1 MKGVD
6 TYQGRGLIADPIH
19 QYILYTRPDGNPAEA
34 TEQDLIDSPWMQR
47 LRRVPQLQSARW
59 VFPAAEHSRFQ
70 HSLGAMHLA
79 GRFATQL
86 YPSLKAEFGD
96 APSAPLLEEL
106 LRMAGLLHDIGHG
119 PFGHF
124 FDDNFLAD
132 QGLTHELV
140 GQRIIR
146 EELGDL
152 LRGLTRSPSGP
163 FEPGEGI
170 DPDWICYLMGKSY
183 TEPAEQHPRW
193 LSHLKPLLSGIYTA
207 DNMDYVLRDSY
218 MCGVAVGPIDIERI
232 MYYSFFS
239 DKGLTLD
246 RGGIQAFIMFLNARF
261 YMYTNVYYH
270 RTTRGIDL
278 HLKEIFRDTMRLIFP
293 YDLRRELHPY
303 LHMTEWTLLEE
314 VGRWEHADDAE
325 RKSLAQEWRQ
335 ILDRRLKWRMSH
347 EVVLPVFEP
356 QRGQSGF
363 MKAEDVEDRVR
374 DLLPADLRQ
383 FPFKIDMAQQD
394 PRPLNPIGMRDRQI
408 YVYDAAAKTVSAEP
422 LKELLKYLP
431 GKVAQCRIFAMSHE
445 HDQRLARALEQALG
459 EERPAHPTNL

>member
-1 MKGVD
+1 MRGVD

-19 QYILYTRPDGNPAEA
+19 QYILYTRPDGGPGES

-59 VFPAAEHSRFQ
+59 VFPAAEHSRFH

-79 GRFATQL
+79 GRFALQL
-86 YPSLKAEFGD
+86 HRSLEAEFTD
-96 APSAPLLEEL
+96 APSAPLFEEL
-106 LRMAGLLHDIGHG
+106 MRVAGLLHDVGHG

-132 QGLTHELV
+132 FDLTHEKV

-152 LRGLTRSPSGP
+152 IRGLRRSPSGP
-163 FEPGEGI
+163 FEDGERI
-170 DPDWICYLMGKSY
+170 DPEWICYLMGKSY
-183 TEPAEQHPRW
+183 TVPTAEHPRW
-193 LSHLKPLLSGIYTA
+193 LAHLKPLLSGIYTA

-239 DKGLTLD
+239 EKGLTLD

-261 YMYTNVYYH
+261 YLYTNVYYH

-278 HLKEIFRDTMRLIFP
+278 HLKEIFRETMKLVFP
-293 YDLRRELHPY
+293 FDLNKELHPY
-303 LHMTEWTLLEE
+303 LNMTEWTLLEE
-314 VGRWEHADDAE
+314 VARWDHSDDAD
-325 RKSLAQEWRQ
+325 RRALGREWRQ
-335 ILDRRLKWRMSH
+335 VLDRHLKWRMSH
-347 EVVLPVFEP
+347 EVVLDLFEP
-356 QRGQSGF
+356 RRGQSF
-363 MKAEDVEDRVR
+363 MKAEEVEVRVR
-374 DLLPADLRQ
+374 ELLPEGLRA

-394 PRPLNPIGMRDRQI
+394 PRPLNPIGMQDRQI
-408 YVYDAAAKTVSAEP
+408 YVYDAASRTVSAEP

-445 HDQRLARALEQALG
+445 HDQRLAAALEQALG
-459 EERPAHPTNL
+459 EDRPAHPTNL

>member
-19 QYILYTRPDGNPAEA
+19 QYILYTRPDGLPGES

-79 GRFATQL
+79 GRFAQQL
-86 YPSLKAEFGD
+86 HASLEAEFPD
-96 APSAPLLEEL
+96 APSAPLFEEL
-106 LRMAGLLHDIGHG
+106 LRVAGLLHDVGHG

-132 QGLTHELV
+132 FDLTHEKV

-146 EELGDL
+146 EELSEL
-152 LRGLTRSPSGP
+152 IRGLRRSPSGP
-163 FEPGEGI
+163 FEAGEGI
-170 DPDWICYLMGKSY
+170 DPEWICYLMGKSY
-183 TEPAEQHPRW
+183 TSPTAEHPRW
-193 LSHLKPLLSGIYTA
+193 LAHLKPLLSGIYTA

-239 DKGLTLD
+239 EKGLTLD

-261 YMYTNVYYH
+261 YLYTNVYYH

-278 HLKEIFRDTMRLIFP
+278 HLKDIFRDTMRLIFP
-293 YDLRRELHPY
+293 HDLNKELQPY

-314 VGRWEHADDAE
+314 VGRWEHAEDGE
-325 RKSLAQEWRQ
+325 HRELGREWRQ

-347 EVVLPVFEP
+347 EVVLDLFEP
-356 QRGQSGF
+356 RRGQSF
-363 MKAEDVEDRVR
+363 MKAEEVEQRVK
-374 DLLPADLRQ
+374 DLLPAGLRS

-394 PRPLNPIGMRDRQI
+394 PRPLNPIGMKDRQI
-408 YVYDAAAKTVSAEP
+408 YVYDAADRSVSAEP

-445 HDQRLARALEQALG
+445 HDQQLARALNEALG
-459 EERPAHPTNL
+459 EDRPAHPTNL

>member
-19 QYILYTRPDGNPAEA
+19 QYILYTRPDGLPGEA
-34 TEQDLIDSPWMQR
+34 TEQDLIDSSWMQR

-79 GRFATQL
+79 GRFARQL
-86 YPSLKAEFGD
+86 HASLRAEFPD
-96 APSAPLLEEL
+96 APSAALFEEL
-106 LRMAGLLHDIGHG
+106 MRMAGLLHDVGHG

-132 QGLTHELV
+132 FDLTHEKV

-152 LRGLTRSPSGP
+152 IRGLRRSPAGP
-163 FEPGEGI
+163 FEDGERI
-170 DPDWICYLMGKSY
+170 DPEWICYLMGKSY
-183 TEPAEQHPRW
+183 TSPTAEHPRW
-193 LSHLKPLLSGIYTA
+193 LAHLKPLLSGIYTA

-239 DKGLTLD
+239 EKGLTLD

-261 YMYTNVYYH
+261 YLYTNVYYH

-278 HLKEIFRDTMRLIFP
+278 HLKDIFRDTMKLVFP
-293 YDLRRELHPY
+293 YDLNKELQPY
-303 LHMTEWTLLEE
+303 LNMTEWTLLEE
-314 VGRWEHADDAE
+314 VARWEHAEDSE
-325 RKSLAQEWRQ
+325 RRDLGREWRQ
-335 ILDRRLKWRMSH
+335 VLDRRLKWRMSH
-347 EVVLPVFEP
+347 EVVLDLFEP
-356 QRGQSGF
+356 RRGHSF
-363 MKAEDVEDRVR
+363 MKVEDVEQRVK
-374 DLLPADLRQ
+374 DLLPPGLRD

-394 PRPLNPIGMRDRQI
+394 PRPLNPIGMKDRQI
-408 YVYDAAAKTVSAEP
+408 YVYDAADRSVSAEP

-445 HDQRLARALEQALG
+445 HDQQLAKALNEALG
-459 EERPAHPTNL
+459 EDRPAHPTNL

>member
-19 QYILYTRPDGNPAEA
+19 QYILYTRPDGAPGEA
-34 TEQDLIDSPWMQR
+34 TEQDLIDSAWMQR

-79 GRFATQL
+79 GRFAQQL
-86 YPSLKAEFGD
+86 HASLKAEFPD
-96 APSAPLLEEL
+96 APSAPLFEEL
-106 LRMAGLLHDIGHG
+106 LRMAGLLHDVGHG

-132 QGLTHELV
+132 FDLTHEKV

-146 EELGDL
+146 EELGEL
-152 LRGLTRSPSGP
+152 IRGLRRSPAGP
-163 FEPGEGI
+163 FESGERI
-170 DPDWICYLMGKSY
+170 DPEWICYLMGKSY
-183 TEPAEQHPRW
+183 TFPTAEHPRW
-193 LSHLKPLLSGIYTA
+193 LAHLKPLLSGIYTA

-239 DKGLTLD
+239 EKGLTLD

-261 YMYTNVYYH
+261 YLYTNVYYH

-278 HLKEIFRDTMRLIFP
+278 HLKDIFHDTMRLIFP
-293 YDLRRELHPY
+293 HDLNKELQPY
-303 LHMTEWTLLEE
+303 LNMTEWTLLEE
-314 VGRWEHADDAE
+314 VARWEHAEDGE
-325 RKSLAQEWRQ
+325 RRDLGREWRQ

-347 EVVLPVFEP
+347 EVVLDLFEP
-356 QRGQSGF
+356 RRGQSF
-363 MKAEDVEDRVR
+363 MKAEEVEQRVK
-374 DLLPADLRQ
+374 DLLPPGLRN

-394 PRPLNPIGMRDRQI
+394 PRPLNPIGMKDRQI
-408 YVYDAAAKTVSAEP
+408 YVYDAADRSVSAEP

-445 HDQRLARALEQALG
+445 HDQQLARALNEALG
-459 EERPAHPTNL
+459 EDRPAHPTNL

>member
-1 MKGVD
+1 MKGAAD

-19 QYILYTRPDGNPAEA
+19 QYILYTRPGGVLGEA
-34 TEQDLIDSPWMQR
+34 TEQDLIDTPWVQR

-79 GRFATQL
+79 GRFAQQL
-86 YPSLKAEFGD
+86 YPSFRAVFPD
-96 APSAPLLEEL
+96 APSAPLIEEL
-106 LRMAGLLHDIGHG
+106 LRMAGLLHDVGHG

-124 FDDNFLAD
+124 FDDNFLVD
-132 QGLTHELV
+132 FDLTHELL

-146 EELGDL
+146 EELADT
-152 LRGLTRSPSGP
+152 LRGLRRSPSGV
-163 FEPGEGI
+163 FNADERI
-170 DPDWICYLMGKSY
+170 DPEWICYLMGKSY
-183 TEPAEQHPRW
+183 THPLESHPKW
-193 LSHLKPLLSGIYTA
+193 LPFLKPLLSGVFTA

-239 DKGLTLD
+239 EKGLTLD

-261 YMYTNVYYH
+261 YLYTNVYYH

-278 HLKEIFRDTMRLIFP
+278 HLKEIFRETMKLVFP
-293 YDLRRELHPY
+293 FDLNKELHPY
-303 LHMTEWTLLEE
+303 LNMTEWTLLEE
-314 VGRWEHADDAE
+314 VARWDHSDDAD
-325 RKSLAQEWRQ
+325 RRALGREWRQ
-335 ILDRRLKWRMSH
+335 VLDRHLKWRMSH
-347 EVVLPVFEP
+347 EVVLDLFEP
-356 QRGQSGF
+356 RRGQSF
-363 MKAEDVEDRVR
+363 MKAEEVEVRVR
-374 DLLPADLRQ
+374 ELLPEGLRA

-394 PRPLNPIGMRDRQI
+394 PRPLNPIGMQDRQI
-408 YVYDAAAKTVSAEP
+408 YVYDAASRTVSAEP

-445 HDQRLARALEQALG
+445 HDQRLAAALEQALG
-459 EERPAHPTNL
+459 EDRPAHPTNL

>member
-19 QYILYTRPDGNPAEA
+19 QYILYTRPDGVPGEA
-34 TEQDLIDSPWMQR
+34 TEQDLIDSAWMQR

-79 GRFATQL
+79 GRFAQQL
-86 YPSLKAEFGD
+86 HASLKAEFSDG
-96 APSAPLLEEL
+96 PSAPLFEEL
-106 LRMAGLLHDIGHG
+106 LRVAGLLHDVGHG

-132 QGLTHELV
+132 FDLTHEKV

-146 EELGDL
+146 EELGEL
-152 LRGLTRSPSGP
+152 IRGLRRSPSGP
-163 FEPGEGI
+163 FENGERI
-170 DPDWICYLMGKSY
+170 DPEWVCYLMGKSY
-183 TEPAEQHPRW
+183 TFPTAEHPRW
-193 LSHLKPLLSGIYTA
+193 LAHLKPLLSSIYTA

-239 DKGLTLD
+239 EKGLTLD

-261 YMYTNVYYH
+261 YLYTNVYYH

-278 HLKEIFRDTMRLIFP
+278 HLKDIFRDTMRLIFP
-293 YDLRRELHPY
+293 HDLNKELQPY
-303 LHMTEWTLLEE
+303 LNMTEWTLLEE
-314 VGRWEHADDAE
+314 VARWEHAEDGE
-325 RKSLAQEWRQ
+325 RRDLGREWRQ

-347 EVVLPVFEP
+347 EVVLDLFEP
-356 QRGQSGF
+356 RRGQSF
-363 MKAEDVEDRVR
+363 MKAEEVEQRVK
-374 DLLPADLRQ
+374 DLLPPGLRN

-394 PRPLNPIGMRDRQI
+394 PRPLNPIGMKDRQI
-408 YVYDAAAKTVSAEP
+408 YVYDAADRSVSAEP

-445 HDQRLARALEQALG
+445 HDQQLARALNEALG
-459 EERPAHPTNL
+459 EDRPAHPTNL